1 MKSIGNIA
9 CRLLTAV
16 MAAAALTLGSCGRSA
31 DYKVGVTVSG
41 LGTQILSVAITGP
54 EGVDY
59 RKIAVMDSHFTLEG
73 RTTAPAVVEIYSNTQ
88 TLLGR
93 FILDGGDDGDVTVNP
108 SRPDGI
114 KGGNETN
121 ALLSDF
127 LKANGSSAV
136 ALNAAIERQTSA
148 EPESLLTVVLLEY
161 YYDLTLPDHSE
172 AYKLMRKVTGPYAYI
187 VADRS
192 EMLSV
197 YDHLPSEVPPL
208 TLNVP
213 NDTVGTF
220 APARKGLT
228 LYYLYNSAPSHR
240 DSLQEQFEEK
250 PLSGVT
256 FAAIR
261 MNPDTIRWKYL
272 RTEVFPE
279 HTVHLWAPGGVH
291 DPGISALGIQNI
303 PLYIITDSTGHQLAR
318 AYTLDEAK
326 AALSKI

>member
-1 MKSIGNIA
+1 MKLIGNIA
-9 CRLLTAV
+9 RSLLAAV
-16 MAAAALTLGSCGRSA
+16 MAVAALTLGSCGRSA

-59 RKIAVMDSHFTLEG
+59 RKIPVMDSHFTLEG
-73 RTTAPAVVEIYSNTQ
+73 HTTAPAVVEIYSNTL
-88 TLLGR
+88 TSLGR
-93 FILDGGDDGDVTVNP
+93 FILDGGDDGEVTVDP
-108 SRPDGI
+108 SRLDGI
-114 KGGNETN
+114 KGGSEAN
-121 ALLSDF
+121 ALLSNF
-127 LKANGSSAV
+127 LKDNGSSAV
-136 ALNAAIERQTSA
+136 ALNSAIERQTSA

-161 YYDLTLPDHSE
+161 YYDLTLSDPSD

-192 EMLSV
+192 EMLSA
-197 YDHLPSEVPPL
+197 YDRQSSTVPPL

-220 APARKGLT
+220 APASKGQT
-228 LYYLYNSAPSHR
+228 LYYFYSAAPSRR
-240 DSLQEQFEEK
+240 DSLKEKFGEK

-261 MNPDTIRWKYL
+261 MNPDTVRWKYL
-272 RTEVFPE
+272 RTEIFPE
-279 HTVHLWAPGGVH
+279 HTVHLWAPEGVH

-303 PLYIITDSTGHQLAR
+303 PLYIITDSIGRQLAR
-318 AYTLDEAK
+318 TYTLDEAK
-326 AALSKI
+326 VALSKI